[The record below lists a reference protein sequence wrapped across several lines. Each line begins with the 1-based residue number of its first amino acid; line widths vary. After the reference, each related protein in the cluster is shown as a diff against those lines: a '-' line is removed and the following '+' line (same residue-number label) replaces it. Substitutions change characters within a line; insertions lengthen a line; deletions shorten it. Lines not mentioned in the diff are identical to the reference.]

1 MRVFHLP
8 QTFNCVCKRKW
19 ARVHSGYQRR
29 HTHAIDNFP
38 VYHNEC
44 GEKSGQVCDAKRN
57 KHFLCNINNFH
68 RDAPKDFLSLPIF
81 FFVGIYSSLFL
92 SDLFAVSNSL
102 TRERKRRRERECSL
116 YSSHMPLVC
125 IFETSRTSDV
135 DFRIA
140 IYSQLPSTFG
150 IVYIFTINHIYPN
163 IPNPVANTGIM
174 HPRTPHSHS
183 IHPSRM

>member
-1 MRVFHLP
+1 MWREKRTSLRCQKK
-8 QTFNCVCKRKW
+8 QTFSLQHKQF
-19 ARVHSGYQRR
+19 SQRCPEGFSQF
-29 HTHAIDNFP
+29 TN
-38 VYHNEC
+38 
-44 GEKSGQVCDAKRN
+44 
-57 KHFLCNINNFH
+57 L
-68 RDAPKDFLSLPIF
+68 F
-81 FFVGIYSSLFL
+81 FVVGIYSSLFL